1 VTALVKVLLV
11 DDDSE
16 FVADLVRRLAGR
28 NCSVTCAHGAGDAFE
43 RLSEATGIEVV
54 LLSVDESSFD
64 GIKTLQGIKK
74 NWPLVEVIAV
84 TGHADIE
91 AAVNAVKFGA
101 GDYLLKPLDTEKLV
115 CLIEK
120 AACRKRH
127 RDKLILDVYMKPYM
141 TRRER
146 ERRIAGILNDTPAD
160 RSMSVED

>member
-1 VTALVKVLLV
+1 MTALVKVLLV

-16 FVADLVRRLAGR
+16 FVAYLVRRLAGR

-54 LLSVDESSFD
+54 LLSVDESFD

-120 AACRKRH
+120 TLEAIQEK
-127 RDKLILDVYMKPYM
+127 M
-141 TRRER
+141 
-146 ERRIAGILNDTPAD
+146 LNYLCI
-160 RSMSVED
+160 